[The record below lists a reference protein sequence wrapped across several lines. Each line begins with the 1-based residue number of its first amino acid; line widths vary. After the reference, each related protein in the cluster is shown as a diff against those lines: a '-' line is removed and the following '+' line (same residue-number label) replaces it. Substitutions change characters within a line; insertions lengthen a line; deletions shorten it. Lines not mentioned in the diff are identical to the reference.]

1 MEYRNA
7 LIRKTKQQSN
17 SLKSY
22 SWSIKVHLVP
32 SGKTRIWRL
41 SATLRSLRFQTAEE
55 QGSMRS
61 RLVNPLIAQPLR
73 QSRGWVCHR
82 YPLQSHFRWQSSV
95 QSTTASNT
103 KPYYI
108 TSPIFYVNAG
118 KDLWT
123 RRGITV
129 VLIWYAAP
137 HIGHLYTLVLTD
149 ILKRWNVLLGR
160 KSILVTGT
168 DEHGMKVC

>member
-1 MEYRNA
+1 MLKR
-7 LIRKTKQQSN
+7 L
-17 SLKSY
+17 SL
-22 SWSIKVHLVP
+22 

-41 SATLRSLRFQTAEE
+41 SATLRLLRSQTIEE

-73 QSRGWVCHR
+73 QSPGWVCQR
-82 YPLQSHFRWQSSV
+82 CSLQSQFRWQSSV
-95 QSTTASNT
+95 HSATASNT

-118 KDLWT
+118 KDSQAQK
-123 RRGITV
+123 GIAE
-129 VLIWYAAP
+129 VLIWDAAP

-168 DEHGMKVC
+168 DEHGMKVCYRAICAEYGYSS

>member
-1 MEYRNA
+1 MFLKITENRSVFQEWSTDY
-7 LIRKTKQQSN
+7 IDRKDKATKQFFEE
-17 SLKSY
+17 LFLE
-22 SWSIKVHLVP
+22 HRGTMP

-41 SATLRSLRFQTAEE
+41 SATLRSLRFQTTEE

-73 QSRGWVCHR
+73 QSRGWVCQR
-82 YPLQSHFRWQSSV
+82 CPLQSHFRWQSSV

-123 RRGITV
+123 RKGITE
-129 VLIWYAAP
+129 VLI
-137 HIGHLYTLVLTD
+137 
-149 ILKRWNVLLGR
+149 
-160 KSILVTGT
+160 
-168 DEHGMKVC
+168 